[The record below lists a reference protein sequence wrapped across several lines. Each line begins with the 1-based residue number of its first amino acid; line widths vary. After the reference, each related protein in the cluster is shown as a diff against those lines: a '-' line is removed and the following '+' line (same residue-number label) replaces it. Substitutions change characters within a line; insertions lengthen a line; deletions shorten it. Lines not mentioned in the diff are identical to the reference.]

1 MTRILA
7 AMALSL
13 FAFVALAGDAR
24 IFRAEASGHLVIQP
38 DGTVASVQFDESFG
52 KEIDPILKA
61 RVLSWRFEPILK
73 DGKPVRAAAYFRL
86 ALQAEFAEGRQ
97 GQLRITN
104 AQFVDPP
111 ESGRKDGR
119 GKRDAAPALAAP
131 RYPKGV
137 LREGYGAEVTIIAK
151 LDEHGNVIATSGQNS
166 WLTGRDISIR
176 AEKQQRVMALFI
188 EASEKAVMQWKL
200 PELAEAGK
208 RHVLIPITFTLDRAS
223 PWRRAHLVRVEKQPW
238 TAEAGA
244 QPLAMV
250 GPGGA
255 PPRDDVRLLDA
266 LDPE

>member
-7 AMALSL
+7 TLAFSL
-13 FAFVALAGDAR
+13 FAIAALAEEAK
-24 IFRAEASGHLVIQP
+24 IFRADGSGHLVIQP
-38 DGTVASVQFDESFG
+38 DGTVASVQFNEQFG

-86 ALQAEFAEGRQ
+86 ALQAEFAEGRE

-111 ESGRKDGR
+111 ESGTKVGQ
-119 GKRDAAPALAAP
+119 GKRDATPALAAP
-131 RYPKGV
+131 RYPKDMM
-137 LREGYGAEVTIIAK
+137 REGYGADVTIIAK
-151 LDEHGNVIATSGQNS
+151 IDEHGKVIATSGQNG

-176 AEKQQRVMALFI
+176 ADKQQRAMAKFI
-188 EASEKAVMQWKL
+188 EASEAAVMQWTL
-200 PELAEAGK
+200 PEVAKTGK
-208 RHVLIPITFTLDRAS
+208 RIVQIPITFMLDTRS

-244 QPLAMV
+244 QALAMV
-250 GPGGA
+250 SPDGKA
-255 PPRDDVRLLDA
+255 SRDDVRLLDA